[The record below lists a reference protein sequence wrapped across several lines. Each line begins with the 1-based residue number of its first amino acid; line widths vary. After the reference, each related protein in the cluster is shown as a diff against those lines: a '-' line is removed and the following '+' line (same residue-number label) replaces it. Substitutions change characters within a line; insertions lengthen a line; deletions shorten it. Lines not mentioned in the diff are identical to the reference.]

1 MSIAA
6 LNYWTPMLHL
16 EALRGFPAQQVA
28 TLQDRII
35 SFELEDDYRLN
46 DKATLTLDNSD
57 GQLLD
62 LDSLALGAIFNV
74 SFGYPGA
81 MTTPRALHCKA
92 IKGGARIGTG
102 GRTAA
107 TAAIRNS
114 GSSSAT
120 GGGVVTMELWSKIW
134 GLDLF
139 RARAKIGGDP
149 DRQLVYTN
157 KTIPDIVRDIAGQ
170 YGYKGAGL
178 LVTDLE
184 GEAKHESYTIPAK
197 MSAAEWVHDQAKRRR
212 WVFSIDADGFHFHP
226 PRALARDAAT
236 IEHLRWFMGDPD
248 VIEWSVDG
256 DLRVPQA
263 AEVVGMQNESRY
275 GTTEGADLQSDD
287 VPAGPDAVSVEPG
300 VPQTM
305 SSQQATRVRTP
316 IGVLQGKAGKPIGID
331 RLLSVPNPTRRQREQ
346 AEAQINRGINR
357 WILNLTLIGNPRV
370 HARKPLSLSN
380 FGPMVDGVWWTRK
393 AIHAVRPG
401 LVYQTRIECARKA
414 PTKGAGNLIVGKS
427 EFGQVNEQGQDM
439 VPSRGY
445 TPIAVLLRN

>member
-1 MSIAA
+1 
-6 LNYWTPMLHL
+6 
-16 EALRGFPAQQVA
+16 
-28 TLQDRII
+28 LQDRVI

-57 GQLLD
+57 GMLLD
-62 LDSLALGAIFNV
+62 LDALALGAVFNI

-81 MTTPRALHCKA
+81 MTTPRALYCKA

-102 GRTAA
+102 SRTAA
-107 TAAIRNS
+107 TAQIRNS

-149 DRQLVYTN
+149 ERQLTFTN
-157 KTIPDIVRDIAGQ
+157 RTIPEIVRDIASQ

-178 LVTDLE
+178 LVSDLD

-197 MSAAEWVHDQAKRRR
+197 MSAAEWVQDQAKRRR

-226 PRALARDAAT
+226 PRALARDAHT
-236 IEHLRWFMGDPD
+236 IEELRWFMGDPD
-248 VIEWSVDG
+248 VIEWSIDG

-263 AEVVGMQNESRY
+263 VEIVGLKDESKY
-275 GTTEGADLQSDD
+275 GQVEGQILQSDD

-300 VPQTM
+300 VPATLPNN
-305 SSQQATRVRTP
+305 QATKTRTP
-316 IGVLQGKAGKPIGID
+316 IGVTLGKAGKPIGID

-346 AEAQINRGINR
+346 AEAQINRSINR
-357 WILNLTLIGNPRV
+357 WILNLTLVGNPRV
-370 HARKPLSLSN
+370 HARKPMSLSN
-380 FGPMVDGVWWTRK
+380 FGALIDGTWWTRK

-401 LVYQTRIECARKA
+401 LVYQTRVEGARKA

-445 TPIAVLLRN
+445 TPIAVLLRT